1 MSTLVQ
7 WIHVG
12 AAVIAVG
19 GIAFLLLILLPSV
32 RALNPAQRDLL
43 MRTVQGRF
51 RWISWAAI
59 ILLSGS
65 GLYNAQQVWEV
76 PPGTYWTFLKIKITL
91 ALALFAISLC
101 LTLPLKDLE
110 WFRARRNM
118 WLAIALALGLV
129 VIFIS
134 AYLRRG

>member
-1 MSTLVQ
+1 MFTLVQ

-12 AAVIAVG
+12 AAVIGVG

-32 RALNPAQRDLL
+32 RALNPDQRDLL
-43 MRTVQGRF
+43 MKTVQGRF
-51 RWISWAAI
+51 RWISWAVI
-59 ILLSGS
+59 ILLLGS

-91 ALALFAISLC
+91 ALGLFAISLC
-101 LTLPLKDLE
+101 LTLPLKVLG

-118 WLAIALALGLV
+118 WLAIALALGMV
-129 VIFIS
+129 VILIS